1 MKGAKPRIAFIIQ
14 RYGEQ
19 MTGGAESHCRQIAER
34 LVNRYDVEILT
45 TCATDHLSWKNTLP
59 EGRQTLNG
67 VTIRRFRSVGER
79 KLLEFH
85 KIYDRIFLTQLPP
98 ADEYEMIR
106 LQGPETPDL
115 IEYVRAHRLDYDAF
129 VVYTYLYYTA
139 VHTLPILKSK
149 ALFIPTAHDET
160 ALYVHIL
167 DELFRQ
173 TPHFVFLSDE
183 EQFLLQRRFSLPSTT
198 GLVGGL
204 GIDEPAPGE
213 PDPAWEKLRQRLEN
227 RLVLSFVGRV
237 ENGKGC
243 DEMVEFFLRFVKEE
257 ARADL
262 MLLLLGRRTL
272 PLAPH
277 PQILSPGYVSEYVKF
292 QALEKTDIGMAP
304 APFESL
310 CMAALETWMHARP
323 MLVNGRCPVLAGHC
337 VRSNGGL
344 WYTNY
349 GEFREALKALLADP
363 ALRATL
369 GAQGRAYVQ
378 SRYRWDVVEKVYV
391 EAIERVMAE
400 TRDLSAQPPP

>member
-1 MKGAKPRIAFIIQ
+1 MKDAKPRVAFIIQ

-34 LVNRYDVEILT
+34 LVKRYDVEVLT
-45 TCATDHLSWKNTLP
+45 TCATDHLSWKNALP
-59 EGRQTLNG
+59 EGRQILNG

-85 KIYDRIFLTQLPP
+85 KIYDRIFLTQLS
-98 ADEYEMIR
+98 AAEEYEMIR
-106 LQGPETPDL
+106 LQGPHTPDL
-115 IEYVRAHRLDYDAF
+115 IEYVRAHQRDYDAF
-129 VVYTYLYYTA
+129 IVYTYLYYTA

-149 ALFIPTAHDET
+149 ALFIPTAHDEI
-160 ALYVHIL
+160 ALYAHIL

-173 TPHFVFLSDE
+173 TPHLVFLSEE
-183 EQFLLQRRFSLPSTT
+183 EQFLLQRRFSLPSSV
-198 GLVGGL
+198 GRVGGL
-204 GIDEPAPGE
+204 GIDEPDSGE
-213 PDPAWEKLRQRLEN
+213 PDPAWEKLRQKLEN

-243 DEMVEFFLRFVKEE
+243 DELVDFFLKFVKEE
-257 ARADL
+257 ARGDL
-262 MLLLLGRRTL
+262 TLLLLGRRTL

-292 QALEKTDIGMAP
+292 QALEMTDIGVAP
-304 APFESL
+304 SPFESL

-323 MLVNGRCPVLAGHC
+323 LLVNGRSPVLAGHC

-349 GEFREALKALLADP
+349 GEFREALKALLAD
-363 ALRATL
+363 RVRRMTL

-378 SRYRWDVVEKVYV
+378 SRYRWDVVESVYM

-400 TRDLSAQPPP
+400 AAGAEARNSG